1 MKQIEKRKIEL
12 LPIEE
17 EKPTGFISNITNVF
31 SNAIKS
37 FTKDEKDMSLEEQI
51 EKQNLLTF
59 IYGMGAGVVV
69 YHFMIGAVL
78 ILGIVGF
85 YSLSLKKTK
94 KLVNQQQKPVK
105 RTYKRRKKVEE
116 QEEKDIV

>member
-1 MKQIEKRKIEL
+1 MKQIEKNHIEL

-17 EKPTGFISNITNVF
+17 EKKEGFLANIGSTF
-31 SNAIKS
+31 SNAISS
-37 FTKDEKDMSLEEQI
+37 FTKDEKEMNLEEQI

-59 IYGMGAGVVV
+59 IYGMGAGIVI

-94 KLVNQQQKPVK
+94 KLVQAQQKPVK

-116 QEEKDIV
+116 EV